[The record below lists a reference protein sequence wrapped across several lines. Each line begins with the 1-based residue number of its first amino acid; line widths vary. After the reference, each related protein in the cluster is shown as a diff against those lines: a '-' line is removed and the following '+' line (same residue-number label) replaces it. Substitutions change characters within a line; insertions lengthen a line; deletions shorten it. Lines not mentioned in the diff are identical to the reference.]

1 MRDILLPLAI
11 ALAWIAS
18 IDCGA
23 ESAGDPPPGLRYK
36 LRPGMELVYESN
48 SRIEHKAGFGA
59 TKTRAV
65 LCVANPSGPTQWRVA
80 VDLQMIQSGSYSN
93 ESYADTNRMVGLIRL
108 SEDGRIAEATTGFFD
123 FLLPEFLVRLPQGQA
138 KAGVEWVVDMG
149 PGDEARH
156 RLVSRVE
163 GKPDEWA
170 IERTEHGVSRDV
182 AASTSRSIIHF
193 DDRRGLLTRIV
204 TEEISRLDEV
214 VTNSVVAELKSLTE
228 RSPEWATQMEAE
240 ADIAAKA
247 YAEVER
253 LSTEAGKSG
262 VARPTASI
270 RKVLSEARA
279 KVKLPQAAEF
289 LDREL
294 ALAVDSGSETATD
307 DKPKESLVGKPAPNW
322 TLKDVDGKEHT
333 LAGYRGKVVLMDFWF
348 RGCGWCIKAMPQLK
362 EVADHFRDKP
372 VIMLGINTD
381 QEVKDARFVVD
392 RLKLNYP
399 NLMGKSLPEKYQVM
413 GFPTLVVVD
422 ARGTVVDLHVG
433 YSPTLK
439 EDLIRQVDGLL
450 GKQ

>member
-1 MRDILLPLAI
+1 M
-11 ALAWIAS
+11 
-18 IDCGA
+18 
-23 ESAGDPPPGLRYK
+23 
-36 LRPGMELVYESN
+36 VYEAS

-59 TKTRAV
+59 TKTKAV
-65 LCVANPSGPTQWRVA
+65 PCVAKPSGPTQWRVA
-80 VDLQMIQSGSYSN
+80 VHLQMIQSGSYSN
-93 ESYADTNRMVGLIRL
+93 KSYADTNGMVGVIRL
-108 SEDGRIAEATTGFFD
+108 SQDGRIAEATSEFFSV
-123 FLLPEFLVRLPQGQA
+123 LLPELLVRLPQVQA
-138 KAGVEWVVDMG
+138 KAGFEWSVDMG
-149 PGDEARH
+149 HGDQARH

-182 AASTSRSIIHF
+182 AASTSRSTIHF
-193 DDRRGLLTRIV
+193 DDRRGLLTRVV

-247 YAEVER
+247 YSEAER
-253 LSTEAGKSG
+253 LSTEVEESG

-279 KVKLPQAAEF
+279 KVKWPGASEF
-289 LDREL
+289 LDNEF
-294 ALAVDSGSETATD
+294 ALAVDSGSETAAD
-307 DKPKESLVGKPAPNW
+307 ARPKESLAGKPAPDW
-322 TLKDVDGKEHT
+322 TLRDVDGKEHT

-362 EVADHFRDKP
+362 EVADHFRDKQ
-372 VIMLGINTD
+372 VVLLGINTD

-399 NLMGKSLPEKYQVM
+399 NLMGRSLAEKYQVM

-422 ARGTVVDLHVG
+422 ARGTVVGLHVG

-439 EDLIRQVDGLL
+439 EELIREVEGLL
-450 GKQ
+450 GKK